1 MFQID
6 SFERMGSVLSTHLS
20 SPFLRHI
27 LNSSG
32 ILRFPE
38 AQYEMV
44 RLGIGLHGV
53 TTSLNEQRQL
63 QSVATLKTTISQIK
77 LVHPGETVGY
87 SRMGVSEKEMTIAT
101 VGIGY
106 ADGLDRRLGNGNG
119 SMLVAGSRAP
129 IVGNVCMDMTMIDVT
144 GLSVREGQE
153 VVVFG
158 SEPSIIE
165 VSGWTGTIPYEVLT
179 GISER
184 VKRVYFH
191 E

>member
-1 MFQID
+1 
-6 SFERMGSVLSTHLS
+6 
-20 SPFLRHI
+20 
-27 LNSSG
+27 
-32 ILRFPE
+32 
-38 AQYEMV
+38 MV

-53 TTSLNEQRQL
+53 TTSSNEQRQL

-77 LVHPGETVGY
+77 QVHPGQTVGY
-87 SRMGVSEKEMTIAT
+87 SRMGGGDKELTIAT

-106 ADGLDRRLGNGNG
+106 ADGLDRRLGNGKG
-119 SMLVAGSRAP
+119 SMLVAGVRVP

-144 GLSVREGQE
+144 GMNVREGEE
-153 VVVFG
+153 VIVFG
-158 SEPSIIE
+158 SDPSIIDI
-165 VSGWTGTIPYEVLT
+165 SDWTGTIPYEVLT